1 MGTTFRMATRGPF
14 SITADGQIVRF
25 SDSVEGA
32 HEPAFKNF
40 VKRGDLNFIK
50 VREVNNERLVG
61 VPFRITSQTTGEAHV
76 VVTDANGEIDTS
88 SAFVKHTHETNA
100 NDEEEERKAGR
111 GVWFGKASDTFT
123 TEACD
128 DLGALPYDTYTLE
141 ELPCAA
147 NEGLELVTTTFSIY
161 REKQRLDF
169 GVIENHDPARALDRY
184 HRFRRE

>member
-1 MGTTFRMATRGPF
+1 MCIRDRAALAPTTLPYGEYTLTEVSAGDGYNLSDGNPRPF

-111 GVWFGKASDTFT
+111 RCV
-123 TEACD
+123 
-128 DLGALPYDTYTLE
+128 
-141 ELPCAA
+141 
-147 NEGLELVTTTFSIY
+147 
-161 REKQRLDF
+161 
-169 GVIENHDPARALDRY
+169 
-184 HRFRRE
+184 